1 MIDEWPR
8 QNRAVTHF
16 EDVAEYSETRAAR
29 TEEETS
35 PASAH
40 GGRHAPNEPELKLC
54 LKKKGVVVAL
64 VCLFLHPPARRGL
77 RRRRLGTEQW
87 LTGGHRPCPRW
98 EGLWL
103 SQRHPEITQKGI
115 VQTRV

>member
-16 EDVAEYSETRAAR
+16 EDVAEYSETRVAR

-54 LKKKGVVVAL
+54 
-64 VCLFLHPPARRGL
+64 
-77 RRRRLGTEQW
+77 
-87 LTGGHRPCPRW
+87 
-98 EGLWL
+98 
-103 SQRHPEITQKGI
+103 
-115 VQTRV
+115 